1 MKRFFFL
8 FFLFSIVIMYSI
20 KSFNYDSSAYRV
32 YSLYFD
38 NLSTNNI
45 LKYFS
50 DKSVLNIYPHVN
62 PIYSDRVGRIS
73 FKVNDLSSDI
83 EVFKKSYLSFVKKN
97 SYLDYNYLFLNGI
110 DIYRLD
116 VYLSSDEL
124 FDLLNSDLIFSIK

>member
-1 MKRFFFL
+1 
-8 FFLFSIVIMYSI
+8 MYSI